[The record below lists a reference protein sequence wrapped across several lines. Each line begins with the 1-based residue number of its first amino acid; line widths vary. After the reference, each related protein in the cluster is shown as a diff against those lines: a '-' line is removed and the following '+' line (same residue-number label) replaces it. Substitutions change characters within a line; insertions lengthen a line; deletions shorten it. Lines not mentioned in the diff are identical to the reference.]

1 MASIRQRHTFIVHSQ
16 FRDTADTLNL
26 SKDKLTLNDVPGT
39 RQDRLIVTTDHLKER
54 DILQAVDNI
63 RIEIVSREN
72 FAHIAPFSRQLAW
85 GTHINVVPTEIFN
98 WNGFCKWIQSSVN
111 SEIACIG
118 QESFIEVPYGYY
130 LHSPYTDSSQLLSYI
145 ENNYSYAK
153 PDIVSEVEEASTANY
168 ISLSLNKNSTDNK
181 TAGRLIAEV
190 YWYYGRWTKTVKAG
204 GPDHRVEVG
213 LLGKI
218 ADDPQGELTYGGI
231 LAVIGE
237 NEQFVPT
244 LFDFSPRH
252 RSVYQPAVYY
262 PDFRQPYGLHPK
274 HLTTVLGDISPPR
287 KRITAIDVG
296 GEDGE
301 IDVSEAS
308 TSCGLYGY
316 YVLPNFIFVDKY
328 QVSDL
333 ADAQAGGI
341 KRVVG
346 IWGETDLE
354 IPVWM
359 VEKWGST
366 MLLELIP
373 PEQPLLA
380 GGMPHLDI
388 EIPMHS
394 RYEVPRWNT
403 TRLKHDVPW
412 PTLFWA
418 CNSSA
423 EPDMATSPFDSNG
436 LGHEYFFDP
445 GTMFY
450 YLHPNQTISNPVNKT
465 YLVTNLNIPVVPL
478 EAYKYVQPWTV
489 IVILLG
495 CMWIFY
501 KAFLGFRRDGGIRK
515 ASGVKPDKNKLEK
528 KGPKTE

>member
-16 FRDTADTLNL
+16 FRDSADTLSL
-26 SKDKLTLNDVPGT
+26 TKDKLTLNGVPGT
-39 RQDRLIVTTDHLKER
+39 RQDRIIVTADHLKEK

-63 RIEIVSREN
+63 RIEVVSREN
-72 FAHIAPFSRQLAW
+72 VAHIAPFNRQLAW
-85 GTHINVVPTEIFN
+85 GTHINVVPTEAFD
-98 WNGFCKWIQSSVN
+98 WTGFCKWIQSSVN
-111 SEIACIG
+111 SEIACVG

-130 LHSPYTDSSQLLSYI
+130 LHSMYTDSSRLLSYI
-145 ENNYSYAK
+145 QNNYADAEQ
-153 PDIVSEVEEASTANY
+153 DIAHELEEASAANY
-168 ISLSLNKNSTDNK
+168 LSVSLNKTSADK
-181 TAGRLIAEV
+181 RIAGRLVAEA
-190 YWYYGRWTKTVKAG
+190 YWYYGLWTKTIRAG
-204 GPDHRVEVG
+204 GPNHRVEVG

-252 RSVYQPAVYY
+252 RSVFQPAVYY
-262 PDFRQPYGLHPK
+262 PDFRIPYGLHPK

-287 KRITAIDVG
+287 TNTTLLKASEENETK
-296 GEDGE
+296 
-301 IDVSEAS
+301 VSEAPS
-308 TSCGLYGY
+308 SCGLYGY
-316 YVLPNFIFVDKY
+316 YILPNFIFVDKY
-328 QVSDL
+328 QISDL
-333 ADAQAGGI
+333 ADAQRGSV

-359 VEKWGST
+359 VDKWGSA
-366 MLLELIP
+366 MLLELVP
-373 PEQPLLA
+373 PAQSLVPGEMQK
-380 GGMPHLDI
+380 LDI

-403 TRLKHDVPW
+403 TVATHDMPW
-412 PTLFWA
+412 PIMFWA
-418 CNSSA
+418 CNGSVEA
-423 EPDMATSPFDSNG
+423 EMTTSPFDSNG
-436 LGHEYFFDP
+436 LGHEYLFDA

-465 YLVTNLNIPVVPL
+465 YLVTNLNIPLVPL
-478 EAYKYVQPWTV
+478 ESYKYVQPWTV
-489 IVILLG
+489 SVILLG

-515 ASGVKPDKNKLEK
+515 AAGERPDKDKMEK